1 VAAICLHLTAL
12 LRFLAVLIIY
22 QLVAVNVKLR
32 DSVQQLFGF
41 EKYEMSYAYSHRRM
55 AIYVHCLQ
63 TEVLS
68 VNSFTHT
75 GVKPFKCE
83 ICKKKHLMY
92 SGNLQ
97 LHMHTHAGDWS
108 FS

>member
-1 VAAICLHLTAL
+1 MAAICLHLTAL

-83 ICKKKHLMY
+83 ICKKALDVFRELAAAHAY
-92 SGNLQ
+92 SRRRLVVF
-97 LHMHTHAGDWS
+97 L
-108 FS
+108 